1 MGKVMAICISEIRG
15 VQKKN
20 VHTARL
26 IENWGVEHD
35 AHAGNWHRQVS
46 LLSYETIQDFNRQ
59 GAGVIDGARFRCGD
73 VVLELTQIGK
83 ECHNGCEIFKK
94 MGKCIMPTNGVFTK
108 VIHGGV
114 ISEGDAFEVIGKGE
128 N

>member
-1 MGKVMAICISEIRG
+1 MKIG
-15 VQKKN
+15 
-20 VHTARL
+20 T
-26 IENWGVEHD
+26 
-35 AHAGNWHRQVS
+35 
-46 LLSYETIQDFNRQ
+46 
-59 GAGVIDGARFRCGD
+59 RFRCGD

-114 ISEGDAFEVIGKGE
+114 ISEGDVFEVIGKGE

>member
-35 AHAGNWHRQVS
+35 AQAGNWHRQVS

-59 GAGVIDGARFRCGD
+59 GAGVIDGAFGD
-73 VVLELTQIGK
+73 QRI
-83 ECHNGCEIFKK
+83 
-94 MGKCIMPTNGVFTK
+94 
-108 VIHGGV
+108 
-114 ISEGDAFEVIGKGE
+114 
-128 N
+128 

>member
-46 LLSYETIQDFNRQ
+46 LLSYETIHLKF
-59 GAGVIDGARFRCGD
+59 
-73 VVLELTQIGK
+73 
-83 ECHNGCEIFKK
+83 
-94 MGKCIMPTNGVFTK
+94 
-108 VIHGGV
+108 
-114 ISEGDAFEVIGKGE
+114 
-128 N
+128 

>member
-59 GAGVIDGARFRCGD
+59 GSRCDRWCFWGKSGD
-73 VVLELTQIGK
+73 QRI
-83 ECHNGCEIFKK
+83 
-94 MGKCIMPTNGVFTK
+94 
-108 VIHGGV
+108 
-114 ISEGDAFEVIGKGE
+114 
-128 N
+128 